1 MTIDSFDAPHRMATS
16 ASRGAFA
23 LLLTASLLIIG
34 RSAAAQQ
41 RPSDVPQYAD
51 TTGESDVYPV
61 GDAVQVYRAILD
73 LLYVDGGNR
82 PTVIVLWDRAEHPV
96 GWPCNWKCRELW
108 PHQSAID
115 TSTFLA
121 FTQQSLKAPRIIDFG
136 YKIPI
141 ARVSQADYE
150 RLTELGFG
158 YLAHLPPEKARLVSP
173 FWEGFK
179 RKYPGA
185 WGRLVLGKVGFNPQ
199 HTEALIRVHQW
210 CGPDCQSIET
220 VFLERAGEE
229 WRVIERIADPYVLAQ
244 STGSLRYRGPKV
256 PDMTQGSEIVSK
268 RAPTARPRAPSEDA
282 VKIAVYS
289 GVNTSSGAPRIPSG
303 KTSEI
308 VAKRAPDTRPRA
320 ESDAALKPSW
330 RSMRDQDLKIGV
342 YSGIYTSTGQENILS
357 PCHVPG
363 IGSGWAVRFK
373 NPRHG
378 AFLQYQFPSAGG
390 PPALHFIR
398 VRGRVSARGRFG
410 IGFQAREIVVD
421 SVLDISHSPLTCPS
435 YEDQLQPWSAIA
447 SSGSRTVAAAVS
459 EDRTLVA
466 ALDAEAIISIWDVE
480 RNLLVRQFPA
490 LDSGR
495 LDPCSG
501 MPMAFTRD
509 GKLLA
514 AGGLDGVV
522 RVWNV
527 SDGRRI
533 WSLVGNDTV
542 RNRPVGAPKKL
553 SPSTGLTFNESGTLL
568 ANTISDKT
576 VVWSMPS
583 GERLW
588 THQGNWDAKF
598 LFLGGSSFI
607 ASGDNGLV
615 SIYPRPEAAPIR
627 SVRIPAQELEAIERS
642 RDGRWLLLKSDRDT
656 AYLWSLP
663 DSLPRPGIAIPE
675 WRGDAIAFS
684 TDGNIVAIAGGGN
697 GLYLWETATG
707 LPLRSFLKYPSAVKK
722 AWFTADGRSIVALSS
737 GEFQIVHLGDEG
749 RSPEPVQARGGPSM
763 GPPSGPPRPRFI
775 SGFVRDAEGKGIV
788 RANISLYDGD
798 RPGSARIAR
807 VSTNAAGYY
816 LVQDVAPNHVIV
828 QAEKRGFAREIKY
841 VHVPTYG
848 IPVDLK
854 MRETGR

>member
-1 MTIDSFDAPHRMATS
+1 MARS

-23 LLLTASLLIIG
+23 LLLTVSLLAIG
-34 RSAAAQQ
+34 RTAGAQQ
-41 RPSDVPQYAD
+41 PSDVFWVAD
-51 TTGESDVYPV
+51 STGESDVYPV
-61 GDAVQVYRAILD
+61 GDAVQVYRAVLD

-82 PTVIVLWDRAEHPV
+82 PPVIVLWDRALPPL
-96 GWPCNWKCRELW
+96 GWPCNWKCTELW
-108 PHQSAID
+108 PHQSTID
-115 TSTFLA
+115 SSMVLA
-121 FTQQSLKAPRIIDFG
+121 FTRQSFKTPRIIDFG

-141 ARVSQADYE
+141 ARVSEADYE

-158 YLAHLPPEKARLVSP
+158 YLAHLPPEEGRRVSP

-220 VFLERAGEE
+220 VFLERAGEK
-229 WRVIERIADPYVLAQ
+229 WRVIERIADPYVLTH
-244 STGSLRYRGPKV
+244 SSGSLRYRGPKV
-256 PDMTQGSEIVSK
+256 PDMTQGSEIVAKS
-268 RAPTARPRAPSEDA
+268 APHARPRAQSDDA

-289 GVNTSSGAPRIPSG
+289 GVDTGSGAPKVPSG
-303 KTSEI
+303 QTWE
-308 VAKRAPDTRPRA
+308 VVVKRGSDARPRA
-320 ESDAALKPSW
+320 QSGDALKPSW
-330 RSMRDQDLKIGV
+330 RYKPDEDLKIGV
-342 YSGIYTSTGQENILS
+342 YNGVYTSTGRENIFS
-357 PCHVPG
+357 PCYVPG
-363 IGSGWAVRFK
+363 IGSGWAVRFN

-398 VRGRVSARGRFG
+398 VRGRVSAPGRFG

-421 SVLDISHSPLTCPS
+421 SVLNISHSPETCPS

-447 SSGSRTVAAAVS
+447 SSGSRTVGAAVS

-480 RNLLVRQFPA
+480 RNLLARQIRA

-495 LDPCSG
+495 LDPGSG

-509 GKLLA
+509 GRRLA
-514 AGGLDGVV
+514 AGGPDGVV

-527 SDGRRI
+527 SDGQRI

-542 RNRPVGAPKKL
+542 RGRPVGAPKKL
-553 SPSTGLTFNESGTLL
+553 SPSTGLTFNEGGTLL

-588 THQGNWDAKF
+588 THEGNWDAKF
-598 LFLGGSSFI
+598 LFLGDSSFI

-615 SIYPRPEAAPIR
+615 SFYPRPGAAPIR
-627 SVRIPAQELEAIERS
+627 IVRIPAQALEAIARS
-642 RDGRWLLLKSDRDT
+642 RDGRWLILKSDRDT
-656 AYLWSLP
+656 AYLWSLT

-684 TDGNIVAIAGGGN
+684 RDGNTVAIAGGRN

-707 LPLRSFLKYPSAVKK
+707 LPLRSFLKFPSAVKK
-722 AWFTADGRSIVALSS
+722 AWFTADGRSIVTLSS

-749 RSPEPVQARGGPSM
+749 RSREPVQARGGPST

-775 SGFVRDAEGKGIV
+775 SGFVRDAEGRGIV
-788 RANISLYDGD
+788 KADISLYDGD

-807 VSTNAAGYY
+807 VLTNAAGYY
-816 LVQDVAPNHVIV
+816 LVQDLAPSHVIV
-828 QAEKRGFAREIKY
+828 RAEKLGFAREIKY